1 METRSIIDITS
12 LKDQIAENV
21 ELYRQRLRNQGADM
35 NVAQYGNEQEYSLNG
50 LIGGVKNILTDISYL
65 VKAHNV
71 FLQLSTYTDR
81 NNIRV
86 NLNNLNNYIQNSS
99 SANIASTLD
108 ILKTSLRGYNLRID
122 KGRFVEFS
130 EEVDRLRKIAMSLE
144 GDIQQ
149 IQANITLSHSQHET
163 IQELQTQSNTQLK
176 SLESSKEEFLQTL
189 NSFTEQ
195 YQDFQALAQKA
206 TTNEIT
212 IKEKLESILEDE
224 EIFTEFCNKIDD
236 REKQLTEQKKQTAD
250 YAKGLTDFSQE
261 HETLLKKAQ
270 TLIDNARI
278 ALQYSTAEGISAA
291 FQAQYNEANRPE
303 NKKYWLW
310 SALIFIGL
318 TLGLGVW
325 IIAWGPKEQSP
336 VYSLVSRISLM
347 PFTLLGALFCA
358 NQYVKQKNLIEDYAY
373 KAVLSKSIVA
383 FSEELREKDNDRYAE
398 YISTVLREIHQD
410 PLRKRGKD
418 KDEINIKDTTGL
430 VDKIVELIKACT
442 K

>member
-1 METRSIIDITS
+1 M
-12 LKDQIAENV
+12 L
-21 ELYRQRLRNQGADM
+21 G
-35 NVAQYGNEQEYSLNG
+35 
-50 LIGGVKNILTDISYL
+50 
-65 VKAHNV
+65 
-71 FLQLSTYTDR
+71 
-81 NNIRV
+81 
-86 NLNNLNNYIQNSS
+86 
-99 SANIASTLD
+99 
-108 ILKTSLRGYNLRID
+108 
-122 KGRFVEFS
+122 
-130 EEVDRLRKIAMSLE
+130 
-144 GDIQQ
+144 
-149 IQANITLSHSQHET
+149 
-163 IQELQTQSNTQLK
+163 
-176 SLESSKEEFLQTL
+176 
-189 NSFTEQ
+189 
-195 YQDFQALAQKA
+195 
-206 TTNEIT
+206 
-212 IKEKLESILEDE
+212 
-224 EIFTEFCNKIDD
+224 
-236 REKQLTEQKKQTAD
+236 
-250 YAKGLTDFSQE
+250 
-261 HETLLKKAQ
+261 
-270 TLIDNARI
+270 I